1 MQPVTWNRSLR
12 SSWWLSRWDINPMS
26 VPAVTWPRAYLVLV
40 LELPVGL
47 VVVAD
52 GH

>member
-1 MQPVTWNRSLR
+1 
-12 SSWWLSRWDINPMS
+12 MS